1 MTSLAGC
8 CQVDLGTLRRVTRI
22 ATQGRQ
28 DAPQWVTSYKLAYST
43 TGATYSYVS
52 DDDAGGERVFAANSD
67 ENTIVEHALGHV
79 MLARFVRVYP
89 QAWQQ
94 HMSLRWE
101 LYGCG
106 PSKTC
111 RVAEKLCSSSTIDK
125 ELPLY

>member
-1 MTSLAGC
+1 M
-8 CQVDLGTLRRVTRI
+8 TRI

-67 ENTIVEHALGHV
+67 QNTIVEHALGHV

-94 HMSLRWE
+94 HCSL
-101 LYGCG
+101 LS
-106 PSKTC
+106 SKYWHLVIWKILFFFYFC
-111 RVAEKLCSSSTIDK
+111 IFWNLLIIH
-125 ELPLY
+125 